1 MDHYM
6 LRKLKG
12 TPEKL
17 PQGRNTSIVK
27 RSEIRNLGKKLG
39 RVRVS

>member
-1 MDHYM
+1 MDHYV
-6 LRKLKG
+6 LRRLRG
-12 TPEKL
+12 TRDAPAGGS
-17 PQGRNTSIVK
+17 PSIVK